1 MSPIRSVNVLA
12 VFLMLVLIPALG
24 PATVLAQG
32 NGSIYSAQG
41 ASVPIFFN
49 FSVSG
54 PTFIATILTFGP
66 AGANGRWFAATGSSN
81 GTSGTGQ
88 LVFPS
93 GFALVLPPG
102 GSFHFQLD
110 QPGSV
115 GGSFSTTGLQGFLSI
130 TSGRMIRLF
139 P

>member
-1 MSPIRSVNVLA
+1 MSPIRPVNVVA
-12 VFLMLVLIPALG
+12 VFLMLVLILALG
-24 PATVLAQG
+24 PATVSAQG

-41 ASVPIFFN
+41 ASVQIFFH

-54 PTFIATILTFGP
+54 PIFIATILTYGS
-66 AGANGRWFAATGSSN
+66 GGNGRWFAAS
-81 GTSGTGQ
+81 GTTDGVSGTGQ

-93 GFALVLPPG
+93 SFTLSQPPG

-110 QPGSV
+110 QPGSA

>member
-1 MSPIRSVNVLA
+1 MSPNRPVNEVAVLLTLLLILA
-12 VFLMLVLIPALG
+12 VG
-24 PATVLAQG
+24 PATVSAQG

-54 PTFIATILTFGP
+54 QTFIATVLTFG
-66 AGANGRWFAATGSSN
+66 AGGNGRWFAAS
-81 GTSGTGQ
+81 GTTDGVSGTGQ

-93 GFALVLPPG
+93 SFALNLPVG
-102 GSFHFQLD
+102 GNLHFQLD
-110 QPGSV
+110 QPGSAA
-115 GGSFSTTGLQGFLSI
+115 GSFTTTGLEGFLSI
-130 TSGRMIRLF
+130 TSGRMVRLF

>member
-1 MSPIRSVNVLA
+1 MSPIRPVNVVA
-12 VFLMLVLIPALG
+12 VFLMLVLILALG
-24 PATVLAQG
+24 PATVSAQG

-66 AGANGRWFAATGSSN
+66 AGANGRWFAATGSTN

-93 GFALVLPPG
+93 SFTFSLPPG
-102 GSFHFQLD
+102 GSLHFQLD
-110 QPGSV
+110 QPG
-115 GGSFSTTGLQGFLSI
+115 GPAGSFTTTGLQGFLSN
-130 TSGRMIRLF
+130 TSGRMVRLF

>member
-1 MSPIRSVNVLA
+1 MSPIRSVNVVA
-12 VFLMLVLIPALG
+12 VLLMLVLILALG
-24 PATVLAQG
+24 PATLSAQG

-54 PTFIATILTFGP
+54 QTFIATILTFGP
-66 AGANGRWFAATGSSN
+66 AGANGRWFAATGSTN
-81 GTSGTGQ
+81 GNSGTGQ

-102 GSFHFQLD
+102 SSFHFELD
-110 QPGSV
+110 QPNGAA
-115 GGSFSTTGLQGFLSI
+115 GSFTTTGLQGFLSI
-130 TSGRMIRLF
+130 TSGRMVRLF